1 MMLADQDQSF
11 GKYLAIKTA
20 AAHGFS
26 ETFDE
31 ELSFPTFPS
40 SAASDVSAPV
50 IVVYPRVSGPSSSSG
65 KSYLVKY
72 TGALVNPFEI
82 IPATL
87 VTSRTLGALVAFGQG
102 GSMASQQP
110 PTAED
115 ETVEE
120 IIWRVGTTLSV
131 PYRTRLASRLS
142 DLQKAVQDEELDGR
156 GIMAKSLQ
164 HFIELLKA
172 YPTLKCPTISVTPER
187 NIYASWKAGSNRVF
201 SVNFL
206 PDGNVRFV
214 IFRPNDKHPA
224 DTIRL
229 SGTATLDVLMSIV
242 EPQGI
247 LNWVRE

>member
-1 MMLADQDQSF
+1 MLADQDQSF
-11 GKYLAIKTA
+11 EKYLAIKTA

-31 ELSFPTFPS
+31 EVSFPTFPS

-50 IVVYPRVSGPSSSSG
+50 IVVYPRSSGPSSTSG
-65 KSYLVKY
+65 KSYLVRYKD
-72 TGALVNPFEI
+72 ALLNPFEI

-87 VTSRTLGALVAFGQG
+87 VTSRTLSALVAFGQG

-120 IIWRVGTTLSV
+120 IIWRIGATLSV
-131 PYRTRLASRLS
+131 PYRTKLASRLG

-172 YPTLKCPTISVTPER
+172 YPALKCPIISVTPER
-187 NIYASWKAGSNRVF
+187 NIYASWKAGPNRVF
-201 SVNFL
+201 SVHFL
-206 PDGNVRFV
+206 PDAKVRFV
-214 IFRPNDKHPA
+214 IFCPNDKHPSE
-224 DTIRL
+224 TIRL
-229 SGTATLDVLMSIV
+229 SGTATVDVLIKLAQPYGV
-242 EPQGI
+242 
-247 LNWVRE
+247 LDWVSE